1 MWPPS
6 RERRSY
12 NANGNKEWK
21 SIEATRIYDVE
32 HIQRFAKGT
41 LDCCMLWDGCSTA
54 QHPTKSV
61 LANVVNVGSEEKVIF
76 GLSDSMRSCTTL
88 FTLLVYQSSGAVL

>member
-1 MWPPS
+1 MLALARFAWCKRGWRAMHDGHVWLQADTLMWPPS

-12 NANGNKEWK
+12 NANGNKKWK

-41 LDCCMLWDGCSTA
+41 PASIFPCFGTA
-54 QHPTKSV
+54 
-61 LANVVNVGSEEKVIF
+61 A
-76 GLSDSMRSCTTL
+76 TL
-88 FTLLVYQSSGAVL
+88 HNTQQNLFWQSFLLM